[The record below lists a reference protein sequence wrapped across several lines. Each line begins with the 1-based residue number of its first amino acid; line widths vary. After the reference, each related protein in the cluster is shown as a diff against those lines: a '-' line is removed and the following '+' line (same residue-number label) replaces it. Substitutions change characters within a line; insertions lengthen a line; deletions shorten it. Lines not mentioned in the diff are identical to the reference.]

1 MRGGRRFGTTYGI
14 LRAMSKPFAMRVGE
28 ATVFA
33 REGQF
38 TDAMAEIVIGAVDGP
53 VGHAFANLMGQ
64 TAGHSR
70 MFAVRDCNQ
79 MARPPT
85 MMVPKVT
92 IKDSKTIEL
101 LGSVVQ
107 AATADAI
114 VDCVADG
121 TIARAIVDDIC
132 MIDLIWLDPQAVKDP
147 NLDRKDL
154 YRTNYEAT
162 RLAISRA
169 LKGEPS
175 AEELIANRR
184 KIKHVMFDPEA

>member
-1 MRGGRRFGTTYGI
+1 MRGGKLSGTSG
-14 LRAMSKPFAMRVGE
+14 RNSESMSKPFTMRVGE

-33 REGQF
+33 KEGQF
-38 TDAMAEIVIGAVDGP
+38 TDAMAEIVIGALDGP
-53 VGHAFANLMGQ
+53 VGLAFANLMGQ

-107 AATADAI
+107 AATADAV

-121 TIARAIVDDIC
+121 TIARAMVDEIC
-132 MIDLIWLDPQAVKDP
+132 IIDLIWLDPQAVKDP

-162 RLAISRA
+162 RMAITRA
-169 LKGEPS
+169 LKGEPTVD
-175 AEELIANRR
+175 ELIGNRR
-184 KIKHVMFDPEA
+184 RVKHVLFDPDA